1 MTCKTSIIT
10 LKFLKG
16 LKKSNPLRTPPRRIL
31 GVDPGLAATGWGL
44 VVYESNRLIHV
55 AHGCI
60 ETEPHLSRPER
71 LLCIYRQIR
80 DIITLYAPEEGAVE
94 TLYMGKNT
102 ATAIPVAEARGVV
115 CMAMA
120 ELGLAVREYT
130 PLVIKQAIVGRG
142 KAEKHQVQEMVRL
155 LLGLD
160 AVPQPDHAADALAAA
175 ICLAHGTACVALSS

>member
-1 MTCKTSIIT
+1 M
-10 LKFLKG
+10 
-16 LKKSNPLRTPPRRIL
+16 KKSNLFFTSPRRIL

-44 VVYESNRLIHV
+44 VEYESNRLIHV

-60 ETEPHLSRPER
+60 ETDPRLSRPER
-71 LLCIYRQIR
+71 LLYIYRHVR
-80 DIITLYAPEEGAVE
+80 DIIASYTPGEGAVE

-120 ELGLAVREYT
+120 ERGLIVREYT

-142 KAEKHQVQEMVRL
+142 KAEKHQVQEMVRF

-160 AVPQPDHAADALAAA
+160 TVPQPDHAADALAAA
-175 ICLAHGTACVALSS
+175 ICLAHDTACVALRS